1 MIIIQQ
7 TLVSEEILDKEF
19 VCNLNACHGAC
30 CVEGDEGAFV
40 DEDEKKMLK
49 KVYPKV
55 KPYLTK
61 EGIKAIEKQG
71 YYITNDE
78 GILKTPLM
86 NNGPCAYT
94 YFEYGIALCGIEKAF
109 NDKKIKW
116 QKPVSCHLYP
126 IRISKVG
133 DFEALNYE
141 RWSIC
146 KPACKNGKELGVPI
160 FRFVRSALVRKYGDE
175 FYNALEATYEYREK
189 YAAEQK
195 NK

>member
-7 TLVSEEILDKEF
+7 TLVSEDILDKEF

-40 DEDEKKMLK
+40 DKNERKLLE
-49 KVYPKV
+49 KVYPAV

-61 EGIKAIEKQG
+61 DGIKAIEQQG

-78 GILKTPLM
+78 GVLKTPLM
-86 NNGPCAYT
+86 KNGPCAYT
-94 YFEYGIALCGIEKAF
+94 IWEKGIALCGIEKAY

-126 IRISKVG
+126 IRITKVG
-133 DFEALNYE
+133 EFDALNYE

-146 KPACKNGKELGVPI
+146 KPACKNGKELGVPV
-160 FRFVRSALVRKYGDE
+160 FRFVKSALRRKYGKE
-175 FYNALEATYEYREK
+175 YYEALEATYEYREK
-189 YAAEQK
+189 QAE
-195 NK
+195 